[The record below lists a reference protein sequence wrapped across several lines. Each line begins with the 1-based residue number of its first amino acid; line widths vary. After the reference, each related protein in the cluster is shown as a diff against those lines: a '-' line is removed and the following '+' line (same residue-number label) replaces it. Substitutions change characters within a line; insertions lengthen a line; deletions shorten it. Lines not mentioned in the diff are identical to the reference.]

1 MIARHWRGWTKPA
14 DADAYEAL
22 LADKVMPGLQR
33 IAGYQG
39 GYVLRRDEPDESEFV
54 VINFFESLEAVR
66 RFAGEN
72 YTAAVF
78 EPEARRLL
86 CRIEPSATHYRVRVN
101 TM

>member
-1 MIARHWRGWTKPA
+1 MIARLWRGWTKRV
-14 DADAYEAL
+14 DAETYESL
-22 LADKVMPGLQR
+22 LAEKVLPGLQR
-33 IAGYQG
+33 VPGYRG
-39 GYVLRRDEPDESEFV
+39 GYVLRHDNPEETEFV
-54 VINFFESLEAVR
+54 VVNFFESMEAVR

-86 CRIEPSATHYRVRVN
+86 SRIEPEAMHYRVRVN